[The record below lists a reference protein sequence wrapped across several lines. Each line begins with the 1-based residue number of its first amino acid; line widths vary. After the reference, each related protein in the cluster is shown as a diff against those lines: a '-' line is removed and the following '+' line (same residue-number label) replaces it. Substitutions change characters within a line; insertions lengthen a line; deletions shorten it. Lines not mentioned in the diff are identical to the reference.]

1 MTRELPRKIY
11 AVCVE
16 DLDATDLIATDTLTH
31 PMFTPGDTVG
41 IYVLVE
47 VATYVETAAAPAP
60 TAKEIA
66 RG

>member
-11 AVCVE
+11 ALCVE
-16 DLDATDLIATDTLTH
+16 DADSSDMIATDTLNH

-41 IYVLVE
+41 IYVLVQTS
-47 VATYVETAAAPAP
+47 TYVEAVPTPPA
-60 TAKEIA
+60 KDSA

>member
-11 AVCVE
+11 AVAVE
-16 DLDATDLIATDTLTH
+16 DPDTTDLIATDTLTH

-47 VATYVETAAAPAP
+47 TATYVETTPP
-60 TAKEIA
+60 TPPAKEIA

>member
-1 MTRELPRKIY
+1 MGRDLPRKIY
-11 AVCVE
+11 AVAVE
-16 DLDATDLIATDTLTH
+16 DPDTTDLIATDSLNH

-47 VATYVETAAAPAP
+47 TATYVETPAPAP
-60 TAKEIA
+60 PAKEIA